1 MPEDPARWYSS
12 KIDWWIIPL
21 LLVPPTAALLLVGRA
36 FQTGNWTDGLIGLLT
51 LFLVLAIYLGLIFP
65 MRYGI
70 TRDRLIVRAG
80 FTRQEVPLEQIV
92 EVRRTYNPLSSPA
105 LSLDRLRIT
114 TTGRL
119 FNMVLISPAHQTKF
133 VNELAAA
140 ANLHR
145 REDNRG
151 WKLVREADCDPT
163 DA

>member
-1 MPEDPARWYSS
+1 MPEAPARWYSS

-21 LLVPPTAALLLVGRA
+21 LLVPPTAALFLVGRA

-51 LFLVLAIYLGLIFP
+51 LLFVLAIYFGLIFP

-70 TRDRLIVRAG
+70 TQDRLIVRAG
-80 FTRQEVPLEQIV
+80 LTRQEVPLEQIV

-105 LSLDRLRIT
+105 LSLDRLQIT

-119 FNMVLISPAHQTKF
+119 FNMVLISPAQQTEF

-140 ANLHR
+140 ANLQR
-145 REDNRG
+145 REDNRR
-151 WKLVREADCDPT
+151 WKLVR
-163 DA
+163 